1 MNASHRVASGPVEV
15 CEPCTAPDI
24 AVAEKDPELRPP
36 A

>member
-1 MNASHRVASGPVEV
+1 MNASHRVASGAVEV

-24 AVAEKDPELRPP
+24 AVAAKDPDLRPR